1 MTRPFFMCNDAD
13 HTVSQAGRRT
23 WPPVPSCAGA
33 LPQGQASPGR
43 RLRSGARPLRYFLDT
58 EYNGWGGALLSLA
71 LVPEEGEEL
80 YITLDWDGPLEEW
93 VDRNVVPYLDMV
105 ADHLVS
111 PRLSREDAARALA
124 HYLAGDSEPLIIADW
139 PEDIALL
146 NALLLTGPGTMV
158 EVPSLS
164 FRFVEL
170 SGFSTAA
177 NSKVPHNALHDA
189 RALRD
194 HMLLIGA

>member
-1 MTRPFFMCNDAD
+1 M
-13 HTVSQAGRRT
+13 
-23 WPPVPSCAGA
+23 
-33 LPQGQASPGR
+33 
-43 RLRSGARPLRYFLDT
+43 RYFLDT

-71 LVPEEGEEL
+71 LVSEEGDEL
-80 YITLDWDGPLEEW
+80 YLTLDSDCALEPW
-93 VDRNVVPYLDMV
+93 VERHVVPYLDTV
-105 ADHLVS
+105 PEPLVS
-111 PRLSREDAARALA
+111 PRLSRADAARAVS
-124 HYLAGDSEPLIIADW
+124 HYLAGDSQPLIIADW
-139 PEDIALL
+139 PEDIAQF

-158 EVPSLS
+158 EVPPLG

-194 HMLLIGA
+194 HVLELE